1 MEEKKRVRPTWA
13 QVREL
18 ESLVGSLREEL
29 RLSQRELSLSG
40 QGHDALVEESAAM
53 SAELVE
59 LRRKMDEQM
68 EGTSRLVKDC
78 DDWREKYRVLSEK
91 CAGLGD
97 IETHCKSLEDS
108 NVALNKELDKY
119 RESNVGLG
127 KKCAEL
133 SNEIERMKSRGF
145 WARVFNK

>member
-18 ESLVGSLREEL
+18 EGLVVELKEKYNALLKIEET
-29 RLSQRELSLSG
+29 
-40 QGHDALVEESAAM
+40 GHDALVEESANM
-53 SAELVE
+53 SRELVE
-59 LRRKMDEQM
+59 LRRKLDEQM

-119 RESNVGLG
+119 RESNVELG

>member
-40 QGHDALVEESAAM
+40 QGHDALVDESAAM

-59 LRRKMDEQM
+59 LRRKLDEQM

-119 RESNVGLG
+119 RESNVELG

>member
-18 ESLVGSLREEL
+18 EGLVVELKEKYNALLKIEET
-29 RLSQRELSLSG
+29 
-40 QGHDALVEESAAM
+40 GHDALVEESASM
-53 SAELVE
+53 SRELVE
-59 LRRKMDEQM
+59 LRRKLDEQM

-108 NVALNKELDKY
+108 NVALNQELDKY
-119 RESNVGLG
+119 RESNVELG

-133 SNEIERMKSRGF
+133 SDEIERMRSRGF

>member
-29 RLSQRELSLSG
+29 RLSQHELSLSG
-40 QGHDALVEESAAM
+40 KGHDALVEESAAM

-59 LRRKMDEQM
+59 LRRKLDEQV
-68 EGTSRLVKDC
+68 EATSAQVQEC
-78 DDWREKYRVLSEK
+78 YAWREKYRE
-91 CAGLGD
+91 A
-97 IETHCKSLEDS
+97 ED
-108 NVALNKELDKY
+108 ELA
-119 RESNVGLG
+119 RLRG
-127 KKCAEL
+127 
-133 SNEIERMKSRGF
+133 RGF